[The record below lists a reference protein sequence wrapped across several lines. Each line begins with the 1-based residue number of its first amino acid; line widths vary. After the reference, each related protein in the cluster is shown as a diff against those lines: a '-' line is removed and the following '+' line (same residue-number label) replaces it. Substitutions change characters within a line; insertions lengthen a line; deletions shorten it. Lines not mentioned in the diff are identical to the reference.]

1 MEITPGIPS
10 TAAAI
15 QRNQARFDTR
25 AEQVVADAAALS
37 AGPTADAAASND
49 PATGGSGDLTSDVVG
64 LNSDSMVNSVLYSVF
79 KKQLEQQQSLIELID
94 PSPK

>member
-37 AGPTADAAASND
+37 TGPTADAAAASNN
-49 PATGGSGDLTSDVVG
+49 PATGDLASDVVG
-64 LNSDSMVNSVLYSVF
+64 LKSDSLVNSVLYSVF
-79 KKQLEQQQSLIELID
+79 RKQLEQQQSLVELVD